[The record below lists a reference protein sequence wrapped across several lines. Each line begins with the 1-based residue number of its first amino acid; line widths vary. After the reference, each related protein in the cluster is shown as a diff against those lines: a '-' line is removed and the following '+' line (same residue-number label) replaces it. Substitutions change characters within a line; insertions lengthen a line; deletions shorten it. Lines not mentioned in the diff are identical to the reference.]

1 MSAKP
6 NIVFITSDQHRGDCY
21 GFEGRKIKT
30 PFLDG
35 LAGQGTRFTAC
46 ITPNVL
52 CQPARASMLTGLYPR
67 THGVVDNGFD
77 LQERFAEQGYAASC
91 LDEHFQA
98 ETWGLDREAEQRRAA
113 LKADIEAAARFFVL
127 LRG

>member
-1 MSAKP
+1 MRR
-6 NIVFITSDQHRGDCY
+6 QHESWQPLIDWAAERY
-21 GFEGRKIKT
+21 GARLAVTAGVVPAAQRPEALAALARAIEGYDDFALTALHAAAAAAGSLMIGLALAEGRI
-30 PFLDG
+30 D
-35 LAGQGTRFTAC
+35 
-46 ITPNVL
+46 
-52 CQPARASMLTGLYPR
+52 
-67 THGVVDNGFD
+67 
-77 LQERFAEQGYAASC
+77 AEQGYAASC